1 MVGPLGR
8 ALAKLAQ
15 MDALD
20 SELRRLRA
28 ENRPLSERLDSD
40 REVQLHREAQ
50 EQWQAQRAELQE
62 ALKGREEEG
71 RELRG
76 RVEQAERGLVEER
89 EKVEKVEKER
99 KSLGKSIVDILNL
112 WGLANEN

>member
-1 MVGPLGR
+1 
-8 ALAKLAQ
+8 

-20 SELRRLRA
+20 SELRRLSA
-28 ENRPLSERLDSD
+28 ENRSLSERLDSD

-50 EQWQAQRAELQE
+50 EQWQVQRAELSEKVMGLQE

-76 RVEQAERGLVEER
+76 LVEQAEKGLVEER
-89 EKVEKVEKER
+89 EKVEKAEKER
-99 KSLGKSIVDILNL
+99 KSLGKSMVDILNL